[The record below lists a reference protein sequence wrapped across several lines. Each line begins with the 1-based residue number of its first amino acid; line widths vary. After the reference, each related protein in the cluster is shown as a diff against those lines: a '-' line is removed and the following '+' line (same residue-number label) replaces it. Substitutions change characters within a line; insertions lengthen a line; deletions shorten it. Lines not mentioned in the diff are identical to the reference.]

1 MDQVMK
7 KHFSKNLKLC
17 FIILLTQYAFL
28 AFALTPEE
36 EDQKRIADLVL
47 ANHIIAD
54 QGVVDGFGH
63 ISVRSAKNPNHYFM
77 SRSKAPA
84 AVTLQDIIE
93 YDLDDHPINSNGMQ
107 PYGERFI
114 HSEIYKVRTD
124 VQSVIHSHSPS
135 VIPFSVSDVPLKP
148 IANTSGFLIRDVPV
162 FEIRETAGPATD
174 MLVKNKELGAAL
186 AKKLSNSNVVLM
198 RGHGMAVVGGSIKLA
213 VSHAIY
219 TERNAQLQMQ
229 ALQMGGKITF
239 FTEEEALHSGKFI
252 DSQVDRP
259 WEIWAEQAN
268 LHHPNH

>member
-1 MDQVMK
+1 MK
-7 KHFSKNLKLC
+7 KHFFKNLKLC
-17 FIILLTQYAFL
+17 FIILLTQHAFL

-63 ISVRSAKNPNHYFM
+63 ISVRSVKNPNHYFM

-93 YDLDDHPINSNGMQ
+93 YDLDDHPINTNGMQ

-114 HSEIYKVRTD
+114 HSEIYKARPD
-124 VQSVIHSHSPS
+124 VQSIIHSHSPS

-162 FEIRETAGPATD
+162 FEIRETAGSATD

-186 AKKLSNSNVVLM
+186 AKKLSNANVVLM
-198 RGHGMAVVGGSIKLA
+198 RGHGMAVVAGSIKLA

-229 ALQMGGKITF
+229 ALQIGGKITF
-239 FTEEEALHSGKFI
+239 FTEEEALNSGKFI

-268 LHHPNH
+268 LHYTKH